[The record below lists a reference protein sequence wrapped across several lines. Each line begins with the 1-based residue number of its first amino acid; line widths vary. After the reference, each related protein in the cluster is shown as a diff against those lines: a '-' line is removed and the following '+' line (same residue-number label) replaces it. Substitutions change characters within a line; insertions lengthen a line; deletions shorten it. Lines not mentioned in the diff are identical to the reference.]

1 MKEILHQRMC
11 ETNSYKAHEDHMI
24 LYEALEKSMNRD
36 HTNELLKVLAKAR
49 KKKKKRRDS
58 PKTPPRSPPH
68 RPPPP
73 PPPAGP
79 SGSSGSPGSAAN
91 KTKHTTKDETS
102 GILKSFIT
110 GIENLV
116 DHEADEGFFVGYSLN
131 SKAFIVFNSRT
142 RIVEENLHIRF
153 HESTPNVVGS
163 GPDWLFDIDELT
175 RIINYESIVAGTQ
188 SNGFIDLKSSNDDGS
203 KPSSDDGK
211 KVDEEPRKE
220 NECNDQ
226 EKEDDV
232 NSTNNVN
239 TVSLTINTTSTNR
252 VNDVSENISIEL
264 QFDPNMPALEDV
276 GTFDFSSDDED
287 DGAVADMNNLDTT
300 IQVGPILTTRIHKDH
315 PLDQVIRDL
324 QSATQTRKITGRTQK
339 GNSYIERSKLD
350 RGYVGRASTI
360 QVTTSLD
367 FNGLP
372 NEKRAIGSKWV
383 FRNKKDEKRTVI
395 RNKARL
401 VAQGYQVNP
410 KVTHLYAMKRNIR
423 YLKGQPNLGPWYPKD
438 SPLDLVAYADSD
450 YPGASLDRKSTIR
463 GKAKKSV
470 RLMMEKLFGMK
481 LVLLLLVES

>member
-1 MKEILHQRMC
+1 MC

-91 KTKHTTKDETS
+91 KTKHS
-102 GILKSFIT
+102 
-110 GIENLV
+110 
-116 DHEADEGFFVGYSLN
+116 
-131 SKAFIVFNSRT
+131 
-142 RIVEENLHIRF
+142 
-153 HESTPNVVGS
+153 S